1 MTLSG
6 GFKLAAWL
14 VVTQPRSSAPAAS
27 DRTRTSYSQS
37 LRLKMK

>member
-14 VVTQPRSSAPAAS
+14 VVINARSSASAAS
-27 DRTRTSYSQS
+27 DRTRSSYSQS